1 MHICEFFWEGGEAI
15 FLSFMPVYHILKFK
29 SNIHQ
34 NNIITLHYTE
44 NKFLQFGL
52 EWNKHNKSLNHA
64 TLKLHPSSCNL

>member
-15 FLSFMPVYHILKFK
+15 FLSFMPVYHILKFE

-52 EWNKHNKSLNHA
+52 EWNKQ
-64 TLKLHPSSCNL
+64 